1 MGVGGERPNEQVK
14 LGACGGGRS
23 KEAVKLGAGGSDGSP
38 KRIVNIGLIC

>member
-1 MGVGGERPNEQVK
+1 VK